1 MHRFTN
7 KIEFYITNVCNLT
20 CENCNRFN
28 NHHFTGWQ
36 RWSDYKHIYQKWS
49 ELVDIPSIVILGGE
63 PLLNPTIVEWIQG
76 LNQIFN
82 CEVQVLTNGTR
93 LNHVDGLY
101 DALLFKSKKNNA
113 QNNIEISLHNIDDWN
128 EIREN
133 ISHFFKNPFKEY
145 GTLVNQLPIVE
156 NEPMYTARDSCG
168 VQVSVHL
175 DNYFI
180 PSAVKK
186 LNESYT
192 LFNSDP
198 VDAHS
203 NCAFAKW
210 KCYHMIKGKLYKCGP
225 VALIPEFDQQF
236 NLSISNTDRVLLNSY
251 TPLSVENFADYN
263 VDFFNTLD
271 LPIPQCKFC
280 PDFASFSLGV
290 KLPPIHK
297 GSDFK

>member
-1 MHRFTN
+1 
-7 KIEFYITNVCNLT
+7 
-20 CENCNRFN
+20 
-28 NHHFTGWQ
+28 
-36 RWSDYKHIYQKWS
+36 
-49 ELVDIPSIVILGGE
+49 
-63 PLLNPTIVEWIQG
+63 
-76 LNQIFN
+76 
-82 CEVQVLTNGTR
+82 
-93 LNHVDGLY
+93 LY

-133 ISHFFKNPFKEY
+133 ISHFIKNPFKEY
-145 GTLVNQLPIVE
+145 GTLVNQAPICE
-156 NEPMYTARDSCG
+156 NGPMFTARDSLG

-192 LFNSDP
+192 LFDSDP
-198 VDAHS
+198 VNAHS

-225 VALIPEFDQQF
+225 VALMPEFDEQF
-236 NLSISNTDRVLLNSY
+236 NLSISDIDRALLNSY

-280 PDFASFSLGV
+280 PDSASFNLGV

-297 GSDFK
+297 GSIVK